1 MKQCLICKKS
11 FIPSSRHIKCSAC
24 REKEYKEKYNKRC
37 SCGKLIQQGS
47 KNCITCNN
55 KENTGKYSGA
65 YRYITNQGYVYVRE
79 REHPRAVKNNGLV
92 FEHIL
97 VMEKRLGRYLLPNE
111 NVHHKNGIKTDNR
124 DENLEL
130 WVKSQPAG
138 VRVSD
143 LITHAKETL
152 QLYGEDKNKYA

>member
-1 MKQCLICKKS
+1 MRICISCNKN
-11 FIPSSRHIKCSAC
+11 FIPSSRHLKCPAC
-24 REKEYKEKYNKRC
+24 REKEYKRKHNNRC
-37 SCGKLIQQGS
+37 VCGKLIQKHS
-47 KNCITCNN
+47 RNCIICNN
-55 KENTGKYSGA
+55 NKNIGKYSGIT
-65 YRYITNQGYVYVRE
+65 RYITNQGYVYVRA

-130 WVKSQPAG
+130 WVKGQPKWCSG
-138 VRVSD
+138 
-143 LITHAKETL
+143 
-152 QLYGEDKNKYA
+152 